1 MKITY
6 KGDYALKALLQ
17 LALNHHDEPS
27 DQAGVMSI
35 TEIARRGDMPVKFL
49 EQILLALRRGGFV
62 KSRRG
67 ASGGFLLARLPGEI
81 TIGEVLRFIEG
92 PVEPIACV
100 GKDSYK
106 GCRDVCACIFRDIWK
121 EVRDAI
127 SIVVD
132 TVTFEELVM
141 RYKERSLRTQPACE
155 YSI

>member
-6 KGDYALKALLQ
+6 KGDYALKAILQ
-17 LALNHHDEPS
+17 LALNYEGDKG
-27 DQAGVMSI
+27 GVLSI
-35 TEIARRGDMPVKFL
+35 TEIAKRGDMPENFL

-67 ASGGFLLARLPGEI
+67 VNGGFILARPPAEI
-81 TIGEVLRFIEG
+81 TIGQVVRFIEG
-92 PVEPIACV
+92 PIEPISCIE
-100 GKDSYK
+100 KDTYK
-106 GCRDVCACIFRDIWK
+106 GCKDLAGCIFRDIWK
-121 EVRDAI
+121 EVSDAI

-141 RYKERSLRTQPACE
+141 RHRERSLRTQPSYE